1 MAALTLSIFSLLVS
15 TTIAIEDFQNTQFT
29 YKEEWCPFQTLPLQ
43 LNADRK
49 QFYFQV
55 YFHEI
60 FTGPNSTTTAA
71 ANPNSDFPNFGEI
84 LIMDVPLWG
93 HLNGTNLIARL
104 QGVATQSDQKTFG
117 WHLSFHIEFEL
128 PALKGS
134 TLMGMGRALQLTTPR
149 EFAIVGGTGVFSLA
163 TGQMY
168 GRKLSSLDENEL
180 WIEFKIVGY
189 YTPMKKPDW

>member
-1 MAALTLSIFSLLVS
+1 MAALTLFVFSFLAS

-29 YKEEWCPFQTLPLQ
+29 DKEE
-43 LNADRK
+43 R
-49 QFYFQV
+49 QFYFHG

-60 FTGPNSTTTAA
+60 FTGPNNTTTTAVSP
-71 ANPNSDFPNFGEI
+71 NPDFPNFGEI
-84 LIMDVPLWG
+84 SIFDVPLWG
-93 HLNGTNLIARL
+93 YLNGTNLIARC
-104 QGVATQSDQKTFG
+104 QGAGIQSDQNTLG
-117 WHLSFHIEFEL
+117 WHLSFNIVFEL

-134 TLMGMGRALQLTTPR
+134 TLMVMGRAPQLTSTR

-168 GRKLSSLDENEL
+168 GRRLSSPDENEL
-180 WIEFKIVGY
+180 WIEFKILGY

>member
-1 MAALTLSIFSLLVS
+1 MAALTLFIFSLLVS
-15 TTIAIEDFQNTQFT
+15 TTIAIEDLKNTQFT
-29 YKEEWCPFQTLPLQ
+29 DKEERPVCQALPLQ

-49 QFYFQV
+49 QFYFHV

-60 FTGPNSTTTAA
+60 FTGPNRTTTTA
-71 ANPNSDFPNFGEI
+71 ANPNSDFPNFGQI
-84 LIMDVPLWG
+84 LISDVPLWG
-93 HLNGTNLIARL
+93 HLNGTNLIARF
-104 QGVATQSDQKTFG
+104 QSVATQSDQKTFG

-134 TLMGMGRALQLTTPR
+134 TLVGMGRALQLTTPR

-168 GRKLSSLDENEL
+168 GRRLSSPDENEL
-180 WIEFKIVGY
+180 RVEYKIVGY